1 MYKKDKYFGDTRY
14 EAVWEQMQLLGIEDI
29 TTKRTHHTKNKIVI
43 LDDRTVLTRIIDLK
57 NESWRDYPTFYKI
70 GDYYYV

>member
-1 MYKKDKYFGDTRY
+1 MKTIKFR
-14 EAVWEQMQLLGIEDI
+14 
-29 TTKRTHHTKNKIVI
+29 TTKRSHHTKNKIVI

-57 NESWRDYPTFYKI
+57 NESWRDYPTYYKI

>member
-1 MYKKDKYFGDTRY
+1 MKTIKFR
-14 EAVWEQMQLLGIEDI
+14 
-29 TTKRTHHTKNKIVI
+29 TTKRSHLTKNKIVI

-57 NESWRDYPTFYKI
+57 GESWRDYPTFYKI

>member
-1 MYKKDKYFGDTRY
+1 MRTIKFR
-14 EAVWEQMQLLGIEDI
+14 
-29 TTKRTHHTKNKIVI
+29 TTKRSHHTKNQIVI